1 MIVNAP
7 AKAEAAVEDLADL
20 FRASL
25 ARSGQLVPLSEELA
39 LARGY
44 LRMEALRLGERLA
57 VCWDTEAL
65 PVDALLPP
73 LTLQPLLENAI
84 YYGIEP
90 RVEPGLVDIHGRR
103 EGDML
108 YLSIA

>member
-1 MIVNAP
+1 
-7 AKAEAAVEDLADL
+7 
-20 FRASL
+20 
-25 ARSGQLVPLSEELA
+25 VPLSEELA

-65 PVDALLPP
+65 PADALLPP

-108 YLSIA
+108 YLSIANPRPATSGPSSRRPGLGMAQANIRERLQL